1 MPRYESSEWQYHQL
15 ELLPPDW
22 WRLSLSGTYDSRLQ
36 LINTDWSIGRGPS
49 GTVVAQTV
57 EECVQST
64 YSNTALNS
72 ALASALSTLATFVEP
87 F

>member
-1 MPRYESSEWQYHQL
+1 MPRYDTPEWQYHQL

-36 LINTDWSIGRGPS
+36 LINTDWSIGRGPH
-49 GTVVAQTV
+49 GAVVAESV
-57 EECVQST
+57 EEVVQST

-72 ALASALSTLATFVEP
+72 ALASALRTLATVVEP